1 MTARCAPVLAG
12 LLALTLAAAACEPST
27 ITAAKDQL
35 GRGGARTFSL
45 TVPISQDTIKMAKV
59 LGSDT
64 ATTAAGLLAI
74 KLDPQ
79 ILSSAIGQKLQFNGL
94 TFQQFRFSYDQMLTA
109 APATSNLSF
118 TFAPHLVAPSGPIYA
133 GPPSVSLDTIRFAT
147 PAGSGVS
154 AAALQSG
161 LIIAR
166 ITNGTTCQAVITDS
180 VKDSTGT
187 TVLGF
192 PATSVLPGATVTDT
206 VDAAGVSFHGYLFL
220 GAPTVQPVAF
230 CIPATG
236 ETVGI
241 HLTTT
246 PLTLAS
252 VTLKNINEP
261 FSQSDT
267 IFANEPRIRAVDSVL
282 VNTGT
287 FTLTVQNRL
296 PISAT
301 INLQL
306 NGITRAGAPLTKTII
321 LPAAPG
327 NGSTV
332 TSTTNIDLS
341 GTTIRPKVVV
351 VSVSGSVVAPTALI
365 TSATAANAVVVDGG
379 GSLTVQ
385 TMWGSLDPTK
395 TPELTLAMEESDE
408 IAKSQVKF
416 GDFEDVIK
424 NVHLNDATAALTITN
439 QAQTPL
445 VLSNVKLGVVR
456 LNASGQLTRDGFGN
470 PAYERDSTTNLPILV
485 PLVAHA
491 GDTTLQLLRGA
502 SVPVTLQMAPLV
514 DRLVH
519 LLLGNT
525 RVAVVAAGTA
535 IAGDGSPSRI
545 ARGDSATVGL
555 ALTVALD
562 LTLPDTG
569 VVFKRT
575 EYTDGADLKASDS
588 ATVIERLIA
597 ATAITDV
604 VNGTPFGATVDV
616 AIVRDSVA
624 ETVDLF
630 AAPGRVQL
638 GPITVAG
645 SPVDASG
652 RVTTPASSSQSLSL
666 TPADLPP
673 LLGKRFTTQ
682 IRIRLRP
689 PPGGGLRG
697 AVRTSDQVIVH
708 SHAAISAHAGGG
720 Q

>member
-1 MTARCAPVLAG
+1 MQD
-12 LLALTLAAAACEPST
+12 SS
-27 ITAAKDQL
+27 
-35 GRGGARTFSL
+35 GA
-45 TVPISQDTIKMAKV
+45 
-59 LGSDT
+59 
-64 ATTAAGLLAI
+64 
-74 KLDPQ
+74 
-79 ILSSAIGQKLQFNGL
+79 
-94 TFQQFRFSYDQMLTA
+94 
-109 APATSNLSF
+109 
-118 TFAPHLVAPSGPIYA
+118 
-133 GPPSVSLDTIRFAT
+133 
-147 PAGSGVS
+147 
-154 AAALQSG
+154 
-161 LIIAR
+161 
-166 ITNGTTCQAVITDS
+166 
-180 VKDSTGT
+180 
-187 TVLGF
+187 TVLSF
-192 PATSVLPGATVTDT
+192 PATAVLPGASVTDT
-206 VDAAGVSFHGYLFL
+206 VDAAGASFQGYLFL
-220 GAPTVQPVAF
+220 GAPTVQPLTL

-236 ETVGI
+236 ESVAI
-241 HLTTT
+241 HLSTT

-287 FTLTVQNRL
+287 FALTVQNRL

-301 INLQL
+301 VNLQL
-306 NGITRAGAPLTKTII
+306 NGITRAGAPLTRTII

-327 NGSTV
+327 NGTTV
-332 TSTTNIDLS
+332 TTTTNIDLS
-341 GTTIRPKVVV
+341 GTMIRPKAVV
-351 VSVSGSVVAPTALI
+351 VSVSGSVAAATALI
-365 TSATAANAVVVDGG
+365 STANAANAVVVDGG

-408 IAKSQVKF
+408 IAKSQVDF

-424 NVHLNDATAALTITN
+424 GVHLNDATAVLTITN

-456 LNASGQLTRDGFGN
+456 LNASGQLTRDGLGN

-485 PLVAHA
+485 PMAA
-491 GDTTLQLLRGA
+491 SGQTTLSLARGGTT
-502 SVPVTLQMAPLV
+502 PLTLQMAPLV

-525 RVAVVAAGTA
+525 RAAVVAAGTV

-545 ARGDSATVGL
+545 ARTDSATVGL
-555 ALTVALD
+555 ALTVGLD

-575 EYTDGADLKASDS
+575 EYTDGADLKTSDS
-588 ATVIERLIA
+588 ATVMERLIA

-652 RVTTPASSSQSLSL
+652 RVTIPASSSQSLSL

-697 AVRTSDQVIVH
+697 AVRTSDQVIVR
-708 SHAAISAHAGGG
+708 SHASIQAHAGGG

>member
-1 MTARCAPVLAG
+1 MTVRRAPVLAG
-12 LLALTLAAAACEPST
+12 LLALTLVAAACEPST

-35 GRGGARTFSL
+35 GRGGSRTFSL

-64 ATTAAGLLAI
+64 ATTAGGLLGI

-79 ILSSAIGQKLQFNGL
+79 LLSSAIGQKLQFSGL
-94 TFQQFRFSYDQMLTA
+94 SFQQFRFSYGQMLTA
-109 APATSNLSF
+109 SSASSDLSF
-118 TFAPHLVAPSGPIYA
+118 TFAPHLAAPDRRILA
-133 GPPSVSLDTIRFAT
+133 GPPVVSLDTIRFTT

-154 AAALQSG
+154 AAAMQAG

-166 ITNGTTCQAVITDS
+166 ITNGTSCAALITDS
-180 VKDSTGT
+180 VKDSTGAS
-187 TVLGF
+187 VLGF
-192 PATSVLPGATVTDT
+192 PTTPVPPGASVTDT
-206 VDAAGVSFHGYLFL
+206 VDAAGASFQGYLFL
-220 GAPTVQPVAF
+220 AAPTVTPSAF
-230 CIPATG
+230 CVPATG
-236 ETVGI
+236 ETVAI
-241 HLTTT
+241 HLSTT

-267 IFANEPRIRAVDSVL
+267 ILANEPRIGAVDSVA
-282 VNTGT
+282 VYSGT
-287 FTLTVQNRL
+287 FSLTVKNRL
-296 PISAT
+296 PIAAT
-301 INLQL
+301 VQLQL
-306 NGITRAGAPLTKTII
+306 NGITRAGVPLTATIN

-327 NGSTV
+327 TGAYV
-332 TSTTNIDLS
+332 TTTTNLDLAGTLIRPKSVIVAVTGAVTAASAVIS
-341 GTTIRPKVVV
+341 GTT
-351 VSVSGSVVAPTALI
+351 
-365 TSATAANAVVVDGG
+365 ATDAVVVDGG
-379 GSLTVQ
+379 GSLVVQ
-385 TMWGSLDPTK
+385 TLQGSLDPAK
-395 TPELTLAMEESDE
+395 TPELTVTMEESDE
-408 IAKSQVKF
+408 IAKSQVNF

-456 LNASGQLTRDGFGN
+456 LNASGQVTRDGAGN
-470 PAYERDSTTNLPILV
+470 PAYETDSTTHLPILV
-485 PLVAHA
+485 PLAPS
-491 GDTTLQLLRGA
+491 GQTTLSLARGA
-502 SVPVTLQMAPLV
+502 TVPLTLQMAPLV

-525 RVAVVAAGTA
+525 RTAVVAAGTV

-545 ARGDSATVGL
+545 TRTDSARVGLTLTVGL
-555 ALTVALD
+555 D
-562 LTLPDTG
+562 LALPDTG
-569 VVFKRT
+569 IVFTRT
-575 EYTDGADLKASDS
+575 QYIDGPDMKAKDS
-588 ATVIERLIA
+588 ATVIERLVG

-630 AAPGRVQL
+630 TVPGHVQL

-645 SPVDASG
+645 SPVDGTG
-652 RVTTPASSSQSLSL
+652 RVTTPASSSQSLTL
-666 TPADLPP
+666 GPADLPP
-673 LLGKRFTTQ
+673 LLGKRFTTR

-697 AVRTSDQVIVH
+697 AVRTTDQLIVH
-708 SHAAISAHAGGG
+708 SHAAIEAHAGGG

>member
-1 MTARCAPVLAG
+1 
-12 LLALTLAAAACEPST
+12 
-27 ITAAKDQL
+27 
-35 GRGGARTFSL
+35 
-45 TVPISQDTIKMAKV
+45 
-59 LGSDT
+59 
-64 ATTAAGLLAI
+64 
-74 KLDPQ
+74 
-79 ILSSAIGQKLQFNGL
+79 
-94 TFQQFRFSYDQMLTA
+94 
-109 APATSNLSF
+109 
-118 TFAPHLVAPSGPIYA
+118 
-133 GPPSVSLDTIRFAT
+133 
-147 PAGSGVS
+147 
-154 AAALQSG
+154 
-161 LIIAR
+161 
-166 ITNGTTCQAVITDS
+166 
-180 VKDSTGT
+180 
-187 TVLGF
+187 
-192 PATSVLPGATVTDT
+192 
-206 VDAAGVSFHGYLFL
+206 
-220 GAPTVQPVAF
+220 
-230 CIPATG
+230 
-236 ETVGI
+236 
-241 HLTTT
+241 
-246 PLTLAS
+246 
-252 VTLKNINEP
+252 
-261 FSQSDT
+261 
-267 IFANEPRIRAVDSVL
+267 VL

-287 FTLTVQNRL
+287 FALTAQNRL

-301 INLQL
+301 VNLQL
-306 NGITRAGAPLTKTII
+306 NGITRAGATLTRTII

-327 NGSTV
+327 NGTTV
-332 TSTTNIDLS
+332 TTTTNIDLS
-341 GTTIRPKVVV
+341 GTMIRPKAVV
-351 VSVSGSVVAPTALI
+351 VSVSGSVVAATALI
-365 TSATAANAVVVDGG
+365 STANAANAVVVDGG

-408 IAKSQVKF
+408 IAKSQVDF

-424 NVHLNDATAALTITN
+424 GVHLNDATAVLTITN

-456 LNASGQLTRDGFGN
+456 LDASGQLTRDGLGN

-485 PLVAHA
+485 PFAPT
-491 GDTTLQLLRGA
+491 GQTTLSLARGA
-502 SVPVTLQMAPLV
+502 TTPLTLQMAPLV

-525 RVAVVAAGTA
+525 RVAVVAAGSA

-545 ARGDSATVGL
+545 ARTDSATVGL
-555 ALTVALD
+555 ALTVGLD

-575 EYTDGADLKASDS
+575 QYTDGADLKTSDS
-588 ATVIERLIA
+588 ATVMERLIT

-652 RVTTPASSSQSLSL
+652 RVTIPASSSQSLSL

-697 AVRTSDQVIVH
+697 AVRTSDQVIVR
-708 SHAAISAHAGGG
+708 SHAAIQAHAGGG